1 ARASRKA
8 LLDTGSS
15 LIYGDPFSL
24 AAMSTRIG
32 ANPLTGEIPCPV
44 LASLKPFHFV
54 LGGKRF
60 TMQPEEYIF
69 HDPATGICE
78 VQWMPVSDY
87 LWIMGLPFLQT
98 YYTVYDIKDHRIGLA
113 RMRQ

>member
-1 ARASRKA
+1 
-8 LLDTGSS
+8 
-15 LIYGDPFSL
+15 
-24 AAMSTRIG
+24 
-32 ANPLTGEIPCPV
+32 
-44 LASLKPFHFV
+44 
-54 LGGKRF
+54 RF

-87 LWIMGLPFLQT
+87 LWIMGIPFLQT